1 MRTNQELEWKTL
13 ETKYLIKRKWLTAK
27 VEKVEL
33 PDGRVHAEYYT
44 LEYPAWINVIAI
56 TKDGEMILER
66 QWRHGLKVVSTEI
79 PAGVVEEGE
88 EPMEAAKRELR
99 EETGFGGGQWT
110 EFMVSSPNP
119 GAMNNRCYT
128 YLAEGVERVSGT
140 HLDATED
147 MDVFLCSKAK
157 VLEMLVA
164 GKFCQALMLA
174 PLWKYFATN
183 K

>member
-1 MRTNQELEWKTL
+1 M
-13 ETKYLIKRKWLTAK
+13 
-27 VEKVEL
+27 
-33 PDGRVHAEYYT
+33 
-44 LEYPAWINVIAI
+44 
-56 TKDGEMILER
+56 
-66 QWRHGLKVVSTEI
+66 
-79 PAGVVEEGE
+79 
-88 EPMEAAKRELR
+88 
-99 EETGFGGGQWT
+99 
-110 EFMVSSPNP
+110 
-119 GAMNNRCYT
+119 
-128 YLAEGVERVSGT
+128 SGT

>member
-33 PDGRVHAEYYT
+33 PDGRVHDEYYT
-44 LEYPAWINVIAI
+44 LEYPAWTNVIAI

-99 EETGFGGGQWT
+99 EETGFGSYN
-110 EFMVSSPNP
+110 FV
-119 GAMNNRCYT
+119 
-128 YLAEGVERVSGT
+128 
-140 HLDATED
+140 
-147 MDVFLCSKAK
+147 
-157 VLEMLVA
+157 
-164 GKFCQALMLA
+164 
-174 PLWKYFATN
+174 
-183 K
+183 

>member
-1 MRTNQELEWKTL
+1 
-13 ETKYLIKRKWLTAK
+13 
-27 VEKVEL
+27 
-33 PDGRVHAEYYT
+33 
-44 LEYPAWINVIAI
+44 
-56 TKDGEMILER
+56 
-66 QWRHGLKVVSTEI
+66 
-79 PAGVVEEGE
+79 
-88 EPMEAAKRELR
+88 
-99 EETGFGGGQWT
+99 
-110 EFMVSSPNP
+110 
-119 GAMNNRCYT
+119 MNNRCYT

-174 PLWKYFATN
+174 PLWKYFATS